1 MAGGVKVMIMRS
13 GKVVNVLGGV
23 APNQSAVAKA
33 KEPSRP
39 DKSATDCVGYAIEWP
54 DLDEHIGME
63 GLLTGRSSG
72 EREASFQKW
81 LANRTAPSTHD
92 GCVAP
97 TVFAKVL

>member
-1 MAGGVKVMIMRS
+1 MRS
-13 GKVVNVLGGV
+13 GEVVNVLGGV
-23 APNQSAVAKA
+23 APNQPALAKV

-63 GLLTGRSSG
+63 GLLAGRSSG
-72 EREASFQKW
+72 ESEASLQRW